1 MHSATDWLGYAVWQD
16 GVLLRSLSLS
26 PDGGITEDMAVPSR
40 SISAYQSGARMQ
52 ARLALRHGRHVFLM
66 RSLLQHNWARGC
78 AERPGVTVVDNAG
91 HVFDGLQRLAAQSAE
106 STELVWA

>member
-1 MHSATDWLGYAVWQD
+1 MLDSARRKVPLPALARWL
-16 GVLLRSLSLS
+16 
-26 PDGGITEDMAVPSR
+26 
-40 SISAYQSGARMQ
+40 
-52 ARLALRHGRHVFLM
+52 
-66 RSLLQHNWARGC
+66 SLLQHDWARGY